1 MAPCFFSAVATFST
15 SISPPSDQCT
25 EEIEASAIGS
35 PCGRSIASSTAE
47 VQSPSAG
54 CATVSTMKS
63 CARARD
69 IHSSTGEV

>member
-1 MAPCFFSAVATFST
+1 MS
-15 SISPPSDQCT
+15 SIPPSDQW
-25 EEIEASAIGS
+25 IDDIDASDSGAA
-35 PCGRSIASSTAE
+35 PGRSIASSTAE